1 MLASGDVVNTT
12 LFFVRRARPRG
23 RVAAGV
29 AVSIAA
35 VLASVP
41 LRAGEPVAGRF
52 ISAPQAQYVL
62 AAWTT
67 EQGLPVG
74 DIRGMAQ
81 DADGFLW
88 LGMNSGLV
96 RFDGFEFVPWGS
108 RGEPALPDRFVRTIT
123 NDANG
128 ALWLSFAGAPGVAR
142 IHRGQMTRYGERDGL
157 PTGSVTVLLSR
168 ASGELWAGSRDGLAV
183 FRDARWQRLEGDTGL
198 PHAELSSL
206 YEDSSHA
213 LWAGSA
219 EGVFRRA
226 EGASRFSRVAPDLRF
241 VRSIADDAA
250 GTVWAA
256 DTQQVMRSLNGSVRP
271 ERTDDVR
278 LPASGW
284 QLRRSA
290 RGEVWI
296 AALGGGLLR
305 VRRAGS
311 GGRAILERV
320 GYENVIAG
328 SPQTVFQDRLGN
340 IWVGIRGGGLL
351 RLSEAAVRTD
361 TKLTGLTNDGIRALT
376 VDHRG
381 NVWVATGHN
390 INVFSGG
397 RQQALSISQTTGL
410 HTDVYG
416 RVWAATYNGLGRIVD
431 GRFEPLTLSR
441 RVRVES
447 LTSLTSDTNG
457 DLWLCTADEGLL
469 HVAAG
474 GLVRVENGPD
484 MTDRP
489 CNVVYG
495 DSYGRVW
502 VGFNNR
508 GGVSVYENG
517 RFVSYADKDGL
528 ASGSVMAIYQDQR
541 RAVWI
546 STTSGLSRFDSGRFT
561 TLSGRNGLPG
571 SLVPSII
578 EDAEGAFWVGV
589 NSGSGLV
596 RFPRTEADRVAEDP
610 AHQVE
615 YTLYDFSDGLGGSIH
630 WWSRPGAVQGASGA
644 LWFATGSGLAVVDPR
659 QLPSLPPAATPR
671 IEQVTADGVA
681 RPEFNGLIFPPTTSN
696 VQIKYSALGLSG
708 ASKFRFRY
716 RLEGLSTDWVEAGT
730 RRVAS
735 YSNLPPGEYRFR
747 VSATTG
753 GGWTE
758 APTVLAFTVR
768 APLYKTAPFYALC
781 ALVIALLAWAY
792 WWSRVRVARRQFAL
806 VLDERTRMSREIHDT
821 LLQDLGAIGLELDV
835 LASRVDPSQNRLR
848 EGVED
853 LRSQVSRC
861 LREARHSICELR
873 GPRLDAQGLVTGFE
887 GLARDAQTR
896 TQATVTIAVEGE
908 PRRCSQEVEEQL
920 LRIGQEALNNAL
932 RHGQA
937 QHIQV
942 LIHYQDDEVSVRVSD
957 DGVGFVPDP
966 QHREAGHWGL
976 INMSERAAS
985 IRARFAIDS
994 RAGTGT
1000 MVEAV
1005 APVSR

>member
-1 MLASGDVVNTT
+1 VNATRYF
-12 LFFVRRARPRG
+12 LSLPRRPRPRG
-23 RVAAGV
+23 LVAAGL
-29 AVSIAA
+29 ALSLAA
-35 VLASVP
+35 ALCP
-41 LRAGEPVAGRF
+41 LPIRAAEPVAGRF
-52 ISAPQAQYVL
+52 VSAPEAQYVL

-108 RGEPALPDRFVRTIT
+108 RGEPPLPDRFVRTIT
-123 NDANG
+123 NDANV
-128 ALWLSFAGAPGVAR
+128 ALWLSIAGAPGLAR
-142 IHRGQMTRYGERDGL
+142 IHRGEMTRYLEQDGL
-157 PTGSVTVLLSR
+157 PPGPITVILSR
-168 ASGELWAGSRDGLAV
+168 ASGELWAGGRDGLSV
-183 FRDARWQRLEGDTGL
+183 FRDSRWQRLDADGGL
-198 PHAELSSL
+198 PRAELYSL
-206 YEDSSHA
+206 YEDSSRG

-219 EGVFRRA
+219 DGVFRRP
-226 EGASRFSRVAPDLRF
+226 EGAAAFSRVETDLSF
-241 VRSIADDAA
+241 VRSFGEDAA
-250 GTVWAA
+250 GTLWAA
-256 DTQQVMRSLNGSVRP
+256 DSQQVVRTVLGSVRA

-284 QLRRSA
+284 QLRRSG

-305 VRRAGS
+305 VRRASS

-320 GYENVIAG
+320 AYENVIAG

-361 TKLTGLTNDGIRALT
+361 TQLTGLTNDGIRAMT
-376 VDHRG
+376 VDQRG
-381 NVWVATGHN
+381 DVWVATGHN

-397 RQQALSISQTTGL
+397 GRRTALDISQTTGL
-410 HTDVYG
+410 HTDVHG
-416 RVWAATYNGLGRIVD
+416 RVWAAAHGGLGQVVN
-431 GRFEPLTLSR
+431 GRLQPLTLSR
-441 RVRVES
+441 RFRVES
-447 LTSLTSDTNG
+447 VTSLTSDTNG
-457 DLWLCTADEGLL
+457 DLWLCTGDDGLV
-469 HVAAG
+469 HVTASG
-474 GLVRVENGPD
+474 VVRVENGPD

-495 DSYGRVW
+495 DSHGRVW
-502 VGFNNR
+502 AGFNNR

-517 RFVSYADKDGL
+517 RFTSYADKDGL

-546 STTSGLSRFDSGRFT
+546 STTGGLSRFDSGRFT
-561 TLSGRNGLPG
+561 TLSARNGLPG

-578 EDAEGAFWVGV
+578 EDAGGAFWVGV
-589 NSGSGLV
+589 NSGAGLV
-596 RFPRTEADRVAEDP
+596 RFPHTEADRVAEEP
-610 AHQVE
+610 AHPVE
-615 YTLYDFSDGLGGSIH
+615 YTLYDYSDGLGGSIH
-630 WWSRPGAVQGASGA
+630 WWSRPGAVHDASGK

-659 QLPSLPPAATPR
+659 QLPSQPRSATPR
-671 IEQVTADGVA
+671 IEQVTVDGVPRRA
-681 RPEFNGLIFPPTTSN
+681 LDSLVFAPDSSN
-696 VQIKYSALGLSG
+696 VQIGYSALGLSG

-735 YSNLPPGEYRFR
+735 YSNLPPGQYRFR

-758 APTVLAFTVR
+758 APTALAFTVR
-768 APLYKTAPFYALC
+768 APFYQTAPFYAGC
-781 ALVIALLAWAY
+781 ALVMALLTWAY
-792 WWSRVRVARRQFAL
+792 WWSRHRAARRQFAL

-835 LASRVDPSQNRLR
+835 LASRVDPSQSRLR
-848 EGVED
+848 DGLQT
-853 LRSQVSRC
+853 LRSQVARC
-861 LREARHSICELR
+861 LREARHSIGELR
-873 GPRLDAQGLVTGFE
+873 APRLDAQGLVTGFE

-896 TQATVTIAVEGE
+896 TSATVTVAVEGE

-920 LRIGQEALNNAL
+920 LRIGQEALNNSL

-942 LIHYQDDEVSVRVSD
+942 LIRYLGNEVSVRVSD
-957 DGVGFVPDP
+957 DGVGFVADSH
-966 QHREAGHWGL
+966 HREAGHWGL
-976 INMSERAAS
+976 VNMSERAAS

-994 RAGTGT
+994 RAGSGT